1 MAIPQAVTN
10 YIDDLDDLGKAKFA
24 AQVLSDVNPDKNV
37 LEAFFAELRKWDE
50 TVLAELC
57 SRAADVECD

>member
-10 YIDDLDDLGKAKFA
+10 YTDPMNDEEVARFC
-24 AQVLSDVNPDKNV
+24 AQVLSEIEPTKEA

-50 TVLAELC
+50 TVLVELC
-57 SRAADVECD
+57 SRAADVDVD